1 MNRTLIST
9 YIALVAI
16 TLLGLITVKEF
27 HISYPLAITTSSA
40 TSELSVVGEGK
51 VEVVPNVATINVGV
65 AVNKVKTVAE
75 AQAAIDKVNNE
86 LIKRMKALGLTEK
99 DIQTSNYSIYPNYD
113 YTDGSKIDGY
123 NASANISIKTK
134 VISQVGQIVS
144 ESTSAGANQINGIQ
158 FSIDDPASFRESAR
172 KKAIENAKEQAKKLS
187 KELGI
192 RLGSVTNI
200 VESSPSDGG
209 ILYKSYADSIPV
221 AGGGGSGP
229 EIQPGSQEIT
239 SVVTL
244 YFEKR

>member
-1 MNRTLIST
+1 MNKPLIST
-9 YIALVAI
+9 YIVLVAV
-16 TLLGLITVKEF
+16 TLLGLIAVKEF
-27 HISYPLAITTSSA
+27 HISYPLSITTSSA
-40 TSELSVVGEGK
+40 TAELSVVGEGK

-65 AVNKVKTVAE
+65 AVNKVKTVEE

-86 LIKRMKALGLTEK
+86 LIKRMKAIGLTEK

-123 NASANISIKTK
+123 NASANITIKTK
-134 VISQVGQIVS
+134 TISQVGQIVS

-158 FSIDDPASFRESAR
+158 FSIDDPASFREAAR

-200 VESSPSDGG
+200 IESSPSDGG
-209 ILYKSYADSIPV
+209 IMYKSYAESAPYA
-221 AGGGGSGP
+221 AGGGGP
-229 EIQPGSQEIT
+229 DIQAGSQEIT
-239 SVVTL
+239 SIVTL